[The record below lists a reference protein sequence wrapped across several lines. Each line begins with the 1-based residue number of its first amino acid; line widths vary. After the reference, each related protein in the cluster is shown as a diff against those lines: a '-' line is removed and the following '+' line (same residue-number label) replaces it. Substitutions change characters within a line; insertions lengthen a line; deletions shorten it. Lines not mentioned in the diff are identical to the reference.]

1 MNIGIIFAGGI
12 GSRFGLINKPK
23 QFVEVNGKPIIAHTI
38 VHFEKCVSIDKIVV
52 VCVSDW
58 IDYMNKIKI
67 DYSFDKVEKIV
78 PGGKTG
84 QESIYFG
91 LRAAK
96 EISKNQE
103 SIVLIHDGVRPLINS
118 QLLTDSINN
127 VKQYGSSIACAKMTE
142 TAVEVNENEILKA
155 YSRPQ
160 IQVAKAPQCF
170 WLSEILEAHEDSRK
184 KGKEYIDSCSLM
196 MNYKKSLHFTEC
208 GSENIKITFFEDI
221 YLLQAMLRAREDE
234 LNFANGGLK

>member
-23 QFVEVNGKPIIAHTI
+23 QFVEVNGKPIIAHTLLN
-38 VHFEKCVSIDKIVV
+38 FERCPDIDKIVV

-58 IDYMNKIKI
+58 IDHMNKIKI
-67 DYSFDKVEKIV
+67 DNNFKKIEKII

-91 LRAAK
+91 LCAAK
-96 EISKNQE
+96 EISENQE
-103 SIVLIHDGVRPLINS
+103 TIVLIHDGVRPLIKP
-118 QLLTDSINN
+118 QLLTDSVNS
-127 VKQYGSSIACAKMTE
+127 VKQYGSSITCAKMTE
-142 TAVEVNENEILKA
+142 TAVEVSENKILKA
-155 YSRPQ
+155 YPRPQ
-160 IQVAKAPQCF
+160 IQLAKAPQCF
-170 WLSEILEAHEDSRK
+170 WLSEILEAHEDARQ

-196 MNYKKSLHFTEC
+196 MDYKKTLHFVEC

-234 LNFANGGLK
+234 SNFSQGGSK